1 MSNDLMDQLNA
12 EHLAKGKDI
21 FEQLKEQGSDLSP
34 MEQLQFLA
42 KAAKGPVDSFMAD
55 NGNEKI
61 AEIAEAIHEALT
73 NIEEQQFAMANLA
86 PMLASRDMVKA
97 QVEKIASQMV
107 ENKKENGVQAQK
119 GAEKSAET
127 PRDARISMT
136 KTVNEVLPKTLR
148 AFFDQL
154 SGTTGLSY
162 EEQVDKSV
170 AKLESTTAE
179 ERAAADLEKWENLPV
194 DIITD
199 AVMEVVAKIS
209 GPAAKTLRD
218 EFTARVSATDLVQ
231 LGQSGAAFAQEA
243 IDKAVA
249 GDLKE
254 MQFSSRAKVF
264 GAQLEHVLQ
273 SLEDA
278 ILAADLVN
286 DTPDLGDR
294 IRESYDA
301 PVTPEA

>member
-1 MSNDLMDQLNA
+1 MIQYYEKKVQVILFILNHTG
-12 EHLAKGKDI
+12 EPCYQT
-21 FEQLKEQGSDLSP
+21 EEY
-34 MEQLQFLA
+34 
-42 KAAKGPVDSFMAD
+42 
-55 NGNEKI
+55 
-61 AEIAEAIHEALT
+61 
-73 NIEEQQFAMANLA
+73 IERWETGM
-86 PMLASRDMVKA
+86 K
-97 QVEKIASQMV
+97 KIASCD
-107 ENKKENGVQAQK
+107 N
-119 GAEKSAET
+119 
-127 PRDARISMT
+127 I
-136 KTVNEVLPKTLR
+136 
-148 AFFDQL
+148 
-154 SGTTGLSY
+154 
-162 EEQVDKSV
+162 
-170 AKLESTTAE
+170 
-179 ERAAADLEKWENLPV
+179 
-194 DIITD
+194 
-199 AVMEVVAKIS
+199 VAKIS